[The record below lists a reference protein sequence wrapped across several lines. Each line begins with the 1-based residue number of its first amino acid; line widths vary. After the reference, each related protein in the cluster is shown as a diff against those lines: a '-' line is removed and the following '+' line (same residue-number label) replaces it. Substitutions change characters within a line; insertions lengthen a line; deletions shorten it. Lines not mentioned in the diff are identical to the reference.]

1 MFEDAKRIW
10 GKEQPADDEYFD
22 FLIAFDAKE
31 KEDVRLAVTCDGQY
45 CLRKGDRLIAFGQY
59 GDYRDFKV
67 YDELSLRDSLN
78 EGRNE
83 YVLTVWHFGVASFT
97 YINKGAGAKFEVRSG
112 GRLLAAS
119 GGATPCRRTPGFI
132 PYRCESITGQVG
144 LSFAFDA
151 CDKGGDWG
159 DSVVLP
165 EVWEN
170 DTPRPI
176 EKLVLCDRSPSVCVK
191 AGGFVY
197 PDPAEKPAKAMST
210 AVLRE
215 APCSAAESFTVN
227 AAEGESGCFFIVDLG
242 CESAGMPDVDFD
254 VDGECDIDIG
264 WGEHLIDGRCRTA
277 IRNFACRLHAK
288 KGRNTFLFPMIRFGC
303 RYLQAFVHAPKI
315 GVRYFGLRQ
324 TLYPVT
330 ICPSPVANDPIRQK
344 IYEVCIN
351 TLRQCMHEH
360 YEDCPWREQSLYTLD
375 SRNQMLCG
383 YYAFGETR
391 FPRASLDL
399 ISHGMREDGLLAI
412 CYPAGW
418 DLPIPSFGLVYF
430 LQMREYLDHSGDT
443 AFLAEKYPLLLRLL
457 STYWDREKEDGL
469 IFRFYEKK
477 EYWNFYEWSDG
488 MTGPKDQSRSVEA
501 PLNAY
506 LSLALQNLAVICLYL
521 GKDDD
526 AERYG
531 QIAKSVNYAIAKEF
545 YNKQT
550 SLFNSFDDRAENDYS
565 VLTNSLCLLCGAAD
579 NVDRGRILEIL
590 EKNGG
595 SYEGI
600 RIIPNT
606 LSMNSFRFD
615 ALLKVDFEK
624 YRKVILDELDRDYLY
639 MLRNG
644 ATSFWETIVGDFDFG
659 YAGSLCHG
667 WSALPIY
674 YYEILNG

>member
-1 MFEDAKRIW
+1 MFEHAKRIW
-10 GKEQPADDEYFD
+10 GTQQPADDEYFD
-22 FLIAFDAKE
+22 FLIAFDAHE
-31 KEDVRLAVTCDGQY
+31 KDDVKLAVTCDGQY
-45 CLRKGDRLIAFGQY
+45 CLHKGDELIAFGQY

-67 YDELSLRDSLN
+67 YDELSLTGSLN

-97 YINKGAGAKFEVRSG
+97 YINKGAGAKFEVRRG
-112 GRLLAAS
+112 EELLAAS
-119 GGATPCRRTPGFI
+119 DAATPCRRTPGFI

-144 LSFAFDA
+144 LSFSYDA
-151 CDKGGDWG
+151 CDAVGGWG
-159 DSVVLP
+159 KPAVLP

-170 DTPRPI
+170 YTPRPI
-176 EKLVLCDRSPSVCVK
+176 EKLGLCGRSPSVCVK
-191 AGGFVY
+191 GGGFVCA
-197 PDPAEKPAKAMST
+197 DPAEKPARAMST

-215 APCSAAESFTVN
+215 APCEASGSFTVR
-227 AAEGESGCFFIVDLG
+227 ADEGETGCFFIVDLG
-242 CESAGMPDVDFD
+242 SEQAGILDLDFET
-254 VDGECDIDIG
+254 DGECDIDIG

-277 IRNFACRLHAK
+277 IRNFAVRLHAK
-288 KGRNTFLFPMIRFGC
+288 KGQNAFLFPMLRLGC
-303 RYLQAFVHAPKI
+303 RYLQAFVRAPQLRV
-315 GVRYFGLRQ
+315 GYFGLRQ
-324 TLYPVT
+324 TLYPLTV
-330 ICPSPVANDPIRQK
+330 CPSPVADDPKRQR
-344 IYEVCIN
+344 IYEVCLN

-443 AFLAEKYPLLLRLL
+443 AFLAEKYPFLLRLM
-457 STYWDREKEDGL
+457 STYLNREKEDGL

-506 LSLALQNLAVICLYL
+506 LSLALQNLAAVADRL
-521 GKDDD
+521 GKDSD
-526 AERYG
+526 AAG
-531 QIAKSVNYAIAKEF
+531 F
-545 YNKQT
+545 
-550 SLFNSFDDRAENDYS
+550 RAEAKKINAALARRFYREKTGLFASFTDRLTEQYS
-565 VLTNSLCLLCGAAD
+565 VLTNSLCLLCGAAET
-579 NVDRGRILEIL
+579 VDKSVILKVL
-590 EKNGG
+590 CANGAADTG
-595 SYEGI
+595 LDVV
-600 RIIPNT
+600 PNT
-606 LSMNSFRFD
+606 LSMNCFRFD
-615 ALLKVDFEK
+615 ALLSLDREAYKDA
-624 YRKVILDELDRDYLY
+624 ILAELDRDYTA
-639 MLRNG
+639 MLDAG
-644 ATSFWETIVGDFDFG
+644 ATSFWETLKGAADFG
-659 YAGSLCHG
+659 GAGSLCHG

-674 YYEILNG
+674 YYHTLLK